1 MTRTMRPQDLID
13 STVVDPEGSK
23 IGKVGTVY
31 LADDTRTP
39 EWVTVK
45 TGLFGHKESFV
56 PLKGADIDDD
66 GLHVSVAKDKVS
78 DAPRFETDGHLSQG
92 DSAELYRHYGLP
104 MPRSAP
110 DNKNMG
116 RNAGGDQSAGQMA
129 AGQPA
134 AGQKTGRSDKTMG
147 TKAAGGEQMRGG
159 KQAAAGQQGM
169 TRSEERLNVGT
180 EQVES
185 GRVRLRKYVVTEEQ
199 QVTVPVRH
207 EEVRVVREPITDG
220 ARGTGHAEIGEQDQ
234 EVVLHSEK
242 PVVNKETVEMERVRL
257 GTETVTEEETI
268 SGKIRK
274 EQIEVT
280 DDSKHRKA

>member
-56 PLKGADIDDD
+56 PLSGAEIRDD
-66 GLHVSVAKDKVS
+66 GLRVSVAKDQVS
-78 DAPRFETDGHLSQG
+78 EAPRMETDGHLSQD

-110 DNKNMG
+110 DQRNTRQRADKTAQETMG
-116 RNAGGDQSAGQMA
+116 RTSARGRDQDQADDRTRGRHA
-129 AGQPA
+129 AGQRE
-134 AGQKTGRSDKTMG
+134 QG
-147 TKAAGGEQMRGG
+147 TARGERDMI
-159 KQAAAGQQGM
+159 
-169 TRSEERLNVGT
+169 RSEERLSVGT

-199 QVTVPVRH
+199 QVTVPVSH
-207 EEVRVVREPITDG
+207 EEVRIEREPIDATT
-220 ARGTGHAEIGEQDQ
+220 RGRGDVADIGEQER

-242 PVVNKETVEMERVRL
+242 PVVGKESVPVERIRMDT
-257 GTETVTEEETI
+257 GTVTEEQTV
-268 SGKIRK
+268 SGKVRK
-274 EQIEVT
+274 EQVEV
-280 DDSKHRKA
+280 DNDGKRRRRS